1 MNTFSLKVIACDRVF
16 FDGRCEQVVLPLHD
30 GEKAI
35 QAHHEN
41 MVFAVEIGEI
51 RITDETG
58 EEIVGV
64 TGTGFAQIINNR
76 AMVIVDTCESPE
88 RSMCGVPR
96 RQKERAQEQL
106 RQKQSIRSIIVPKH
120 RWRARCRASRSGKKT
135 VRPDIKK
142 KNGLVQGPGGSER
155 EKTSLDPPG
164 PCYHASGKKKG
175 LFAGLGRENQRVR
188 PEKRLV
194 SGLGEKKSV
203 ARPGGSQNAAM

>member
-41 MVFAVEIGEI
+41 MVFAVKIGEI

-76 AMVIVDTCESPE
+76 AMVIV
-88 RSMCGVPR
+88 R
-96 RQKERAQEQL
+96 RAEEAKERAQEQL
-106 RQKQSIRSIIVPKH
+106 RQKQSIQEYYRSKASLA
-120 RWRARCRASRSGKKT
+120 RAMSRLKVGKKD
-135 VRPDIKK
+135 RPT
-142 KNGLVQGPGGSER
+142 G
-155 EKTSLDPPG
+155 
-164 PCYHASGKKKG
+164 Y
-175 LFAGLGRENQRVR
+175 
-188 PEKRLV
+188 
-194 SGLGEKKSV
+194 
-203 ARPGGSQNAAM
+203 